1 MGTKHL
7 KGVAKDRAGVSL
19 VPSGPPPV
27 VGSHNRHQW
36 LRRGVRS
43 APRVAVCYY
52 IDRIHSLEETNK
64 KLRKEKKALDR
75 DNKNAKDLE
84 DQVIALST
92 KVEKETK
99 RADDWRER
107 HGKAQYAIQA
117 DDSLWKKAFRTMKR
131 KHKKFCKVD
140 ARACGAGS

>member
-1 MGTKHL
+1 M
-7 KGVAKDRAGVSL
+7 
-19 VPSGPPPV
+19 
-27 VGSHNRHQW
+27 
-36 LRRGVRS
+36 
-43 APRVAVCYY
+43 
-52 IDRIHSLEETNK
+52 EETNK

-84 DQVIALST
+84 YQVIALST

-117 DDSLWKKAFRTMKR
+117 DDPLWKKAFRTMKR
-131 KHKKFCKVD
+131 KHNNYVKSMQERAEQDPNAVLSVSAALDLAGQQREPAKPRRQRRQLRCK
-140 ARACGAGS
+140 RQKRNCRR